1 MNDRPLYENAFAVVG
16 DNFDHAGKAARNI
29 KTVLR
34 HHGFSHDVVRRAVLV
49 AYESEI
55 NIVSYAR
62 KGIIRLCVVPDRI
75 VVEAIDE
82 GPGIPDIELAM
93 QPGWSTATQ
102 KVRDMGFG
110 AGMGLC
116 NIKNYS
122 DLFYISSEV
131 GKGTNLKMIIKTKSV
146 ATNKGRQEHKQH
158 GTQAAEVSGQALGK
172 MVEAFMKLPGI
183 GRKSAE
189 RLSFAI
195 LSMSYDD
202 AAGIAQAI
210 QDLKNNSRYCSVCNN
225 ITEEEIC
232 SICRDEKRDSTRIC
246 VVEEPS
252 NILILEKTGI
262 FRGRYHAIMG
272 AIAPLD
278 GVGPD
283 DLKITGLIERLKTN
297 GVKEVILA
305 TNPTV
310 KGETTAL
317 YLSKLIKP
325 LGISVSR
332 IAYGLP
338 VGGDIEYADENTV
351 QRALE
356 GRREM

>member
-1 MNDRPLYENAFAVVG
+1 MNEQEQTSRAVSLG
-16 DNFDHAGKAARNI
+16 RRQGKA
-29 KTVLR
+29 
-34 HHGFSHDVVRRAVLV
+34 
-49 AYESEI
+49 
-55 NIVSYAR
+55 
-62 KGIIRLCVVPDRI
+62 
-75 VVEAIDE
+75 
-82 GPGIPDIELAM
+82 
-93 QPGWSTATQ
+93 
-102 KVRDMGFG
+102 
-110 AGMGLC
+110 
-116 NIKNYS
+116 
-122 DLFYISSEV
+122 
-131 GKGTNLKMIIKTKSV
+131 
-146 ATNKGRQEHKQH
+146 
-158 GTQAAEVSGQALGK
+158 GTQVAEVSGKALGR

-189 RLSFAI
+189 RLAFAV
-195 LSMSYDD
+195 LGMPREE

-210 QDLKNNSRYCSVCNN
+210 LDLKNNSRYCTVCNN

-232 SICRDEKRDSTRIC
+232 CICLDVRRDNTRIC

-252 NILILEKTGI
+252 NILILEKSAT
-262 FRGRYHAIMG
+262 FRGRYHALLG
-272 AIAPLD
+272 AISPLD
-278 GVGPD
+278 GIGPE
-283 DLKITGLIERLKTN
+283 DLKIDGLLERLKS
-297 GVKEVILA
+297 GDIKEVIIA